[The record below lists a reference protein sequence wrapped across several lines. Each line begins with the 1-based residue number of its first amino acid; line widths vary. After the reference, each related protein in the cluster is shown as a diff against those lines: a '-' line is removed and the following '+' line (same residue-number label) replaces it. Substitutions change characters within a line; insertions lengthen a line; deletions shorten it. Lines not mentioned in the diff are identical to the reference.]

1 MAHHT
6 PDAAQVL
13 ASTNPNGLTSAE
25 VAERE
30 RRGETN
36 AFKPRVGRSYF
47 DIIRE
52 NVFNLFTLT
61 MGILLVV
68 TAFLGDFATV
78 IFAGFSVVSNALLGT
93 IQEIFSKR
101 KLDRLAELSTPE
113 VTVLRDGVPARVS
126 TYKVVLGDVLPLEP
140 GDKIVVDGVVLHSDA
155 LEIDESQLTGESDAV
170 LKDAGMPASSGSFC
184 VAGTGVMVATV
195 VGRESTIN
203 KLSTVAKQYK
213 VVLTPTQRQLSNIV
227 QFSVLIMLLCTPMLF
242 VAGYVDPVQAG
253 VADGNSELLLNV
265 FRNAVVFVASI
276 VPQGLVLTA
285 TLSLTIGAITMM
297 RHHTLVQRVNAVENM
312 ANCNVLCFDKTGT
325 LTMNVLSVQE
335 IDPLNGA
342 SPDAVREALALYL
355 NNVAALNRTASAVAG
370 HINGSEE
377 RPAPARRKT
386 REIGFNSTR
395 KWGAVVLD
403 DQVLVM
409 GAPER
414 VLPASAAASIERA
427 TELAARGL
435 RVLAF
440 ARGLALNG
448 SDDLPEDRVGLA
460 LIVLADTV
468 RPNVNETLKAF
479 TDEGVELKV
488 ISGDNLETVRQVA
501 TSAGMEIRAAYTGSQ
516 LEAMSEA
523 EFRGAI
529 VEGNLFARIEPTTKR
544 QIVRALKE
552 QGFYVGM
559 TGDGVNDVPAL
570 KEANLAIVMNDGAQ
584 ISKDVADLVLL
595 NNALSTLPRALH
607 EGRIVKQSIFGTSK
621 IFLVKNLYSL
631 LWFIFAGFMGL
642 PFPINPIQIS
652 WVTFGVVNVPATLI
666 AMHYVRPVRMDFWR
680 RDVIDYVLNA
690 GLLAMA
696 ALSVMYGASYLMGDG
711 DFALSRS
718 VNMIFM
724 TLWGMLVYWNVMGV
738 ELFEHKTWLQHRFVF
753 FSGFFFAAAT
763 MLGCY
768 IAPGILSFVPPTM
781 PQILLVI
788 VTFSIASVLL
798 HVLNRRRSL
807 TELFW
812 KLTSPP

>member
-1 MAHHT
+1 MA
-6 PDAAQVL
+6 
-13 ASTNPNGLTSAE
+13 NPNGLTAAE

-36 AFKPRVGRSYF
+36 AYKPRVGRSYF

-61 MGILLVV
+61 MGVLLVV

-78 IFAGFSVVSNALLGT
+78 IFAGFSVVTNALLGT

-101 KLDRLAELSTPE
+101 KLDRLAELATPE
-113 VTVLRDGVPARVS
+113 VTVMRDGTPVRVS

-140 GDKIVVDGVVLHSDA
+140 GDKIVVDGVVLQSDA

-170 LKDAGMPASSGSFC
+170 LKDAGMPVSSGSFC
-184 VAGTGVMVATV
+184 VAGAGVMVATV
-195 VGRESTIN
+195 VGKESTLN
-203 KLSTVAKQYK
+203 RLSAVAKQYK

-227 QFSVLIMLLCTPMLF
+227 QLSVLIMLLCTPMLF

-253 VADGNSELLLNV
+253 VPNGSNDLILNV

-297 RHHTLVQRVNAVENM
+297 RHQTLVQRVNAVENM

-335 IDPLNGA
+335 IVPLNGA
-342 SPDAVREALALYL
+342 PADSVREPLALYL
-355 NNVAALNRTASAVAG
+355 NNVAALNRTASAVAE
-370 HINGSEE
+370 HLNGSAE

-414 VLPASAAASIERA
+414 VLPASASASIQEA
-427 TELAARGL
+427 SALAAQGL

-440 ARGLALNG
+440 ARGSTLNG
-448 SDDLPEDRVGLA
+448 KDELPEDREALA

-468 RPNVNETLKAF
+468 RPNVGETLKAF
-479 TDEGVELKV
+479 SDEGVELKV

-501 TSAGMEIRAAYTGSQ
+501 TSAGMEIRLAYTGAQ
-516 LEAMSEA
+516 LEAMSES

-529 VEGNLFARIEPTTKR
+529 VEANLFARIEPDTKR
-544 QIVRALKE
+544 QIVRTLKE
-552 QGFYVGM
+552 LGFYVGM

-570 KEANLAIVMNDGAQ
+570 KEAHLAIVMNDGAQ

-607 EGRIVKQSIFGTSK
+607 EGHVVKQSIFSTSK
-621 IFLVKNLYSL
+621 IFLTKNLYSL
-631 LWFIFAGFMGL
+631 LWFIFSGFMGL

-652 WVTFGVVNVPATLI
+652 WVTFGVVNLPATLI
-666 AMHYVRPVRMDFWR
+666 ATHYVRPTRMDFWR
-680 RDVIDYVLNA
+680 RDVVDYVLNA
-690 GLLAMA
+690 GMLAMA
-696 ALSVMYGASYLMGDG
+696 ALSVMYGASYLLNGG
-711 DFALSRS
+711 DFEMSRS

-724 TLWGMLVYWNVMGV
+724 TLWGMIVYWNVQGV
-738 ELFEHKTWLQHRFVF
+738 DLFEHKTWLSRRLVF
-753 FSGFFFAAAT
+753 FSGLIFAVIT
-763 MLGCY
+763 MLGGY
-768 IAPGILSFVPPTM
+768 VAPGILSFVPPTM
-781 PQILLVI
+781 PQILLII
-788 VTFSIASVLL
+788 VVFGISSVAL
-798 HVLNRRRSL
+798 HILNRRRSF
-807 TELFW
+807 TELLW
-812 KLTSPP
+812 KMTSPP